1 MRRECGLLAAVAG
14 TVAVVG
20 ACAASPKTTPVAES
34 QVVPTPAT
42 TLSVAPAGLTFTM
55 PNEVGK
61 TLPVAQ
67 SDLERSSG
75 NPLYFTTTSDA
86 RGQHRYPIVAAS
98 WKVCSTSV
106 DAGATVNASTTTI
119 DLAVV
124 KTTEACP

>member
-1 MRRECGLLAAVAG
+1 MRRQCGLLAAVAG

-20 ACAASPKTTPVAES
+20 GCGGSPKTTPVSDS

-42 TLSVAPAGLTFTM
+42 TLSVANAGLKFTM

-67 SDLERSSG
+67 TDLAKAAG

-86 RGQHRYPIVAAS
+86 RGQNRYPIVAAS

-106 DAGATVNASTTTI
+106 KAGATVDASITTI
-119 DLAVV
+119 DLAIV

>member
-1 MRRECGLLAAVAG
+1 MRRQCGLLAALAG
-14 TVAVVG
+14 M
-20 ACAASPKTTPVAES
+20 AALVSGCGGSSTTTPAT

-42 TLSVAPAGLTFTM
+42 TLSVANAGLKFTM

-67 SDLERSSG
+67 TDLARASG

-86 RGQHRYPIVAAS
+86 RGKNRYPIVATS

-106 DAGATVNASTTTI
+106 KAGATVDASATTI
-119 DLAVV
+119 DLAIV
-124 KTTEACP
+124 KTTETCP